1 MKTIVKVINTLAMIA
16 VFALMIYDFNA
27 FATGTADS
35 YLLGVS
41 AVICASV
48 FVIFLL
54 VDVLTRDEDED
65 DITKGGLREIESDF
79 ITERAIL
86 DIDTDKPFVVKT
98 AIKARMLI
106 KNIAEAPGLRLK
118 FASVLTVLSPDDIE
132 LHITPGETTQ
142 ISVNIIPLSKGK
154 HEVFVD
160 FCNLDDG
167 MCLSVQK
174 FEFSAREQLVAGL
187 TTTQMNT
194 VKNLLK
200 LGVFVAVGTGLL
212 FTFVPELQDFQDI
225 VTAFIPLLI
234 IGQALAVYYFSALLN
249 RLPQV

>member
-1 MKTIVKVINTLAMIA
+1 MKTIAKIVNALAMIA
-16 VFALMIYDFNA
+16 VLALMIYDFNA
-27 FATGTADS
+27 FVTGTANP
-35 YLLGVS
+35 YLLGMS
-41 AVICASV
+41 AAICTLV

-54 VDVLTRDEDED
+54 VDALTRDDDED
-65 DITKGGLREIESDF
+65 IPKGELREIESDF

-98 AIKARMLI
+98 ATKARMLI
-106 KNIAEAPGLRLK
+106 KNIAETSGIRLK

-132 LHITPGETTQ
+132 LHITPGQTAQ
-142 ISVNIIPLSKGK
+142 VSVNIIPLSKGK

-160 FCNLDDG
+160 FCNLGDNG

-187 TTTQMNT
+187 TSTQINI

-212 FTFVPELQDFQDI
+212 FAFVPELQDFQDI
-225 VTAFIPLLI
+225 VTTFIPLLL

-249 RLPQV
+249 RLPRV